1 MAQQKECFKTKIGG
15 QAVLEGIAMRGN
27 ELTCLAVRVPDGTI
41 HTEITPTKP
50 NPLKKIPI
58 LRGAAAMIL
67 SLVAGYGYLMRAAD
81 LAFPEEKKE
90 EPPKPERKRMKK
102 DDALVA
108 KVEPEQSEEKKS
120 SSDNMVGIVSGVLG
134 VALAAGLFIL
144 LPTFLTGLLAKV
156 LPISGC
162 KSIVEGLIKM
172 AVFIIYLFAVTRVPD
187 IHRVFEYHGA
197 EHKTIA
203 CYEHRGELTP
213 EGVRPFSRFHPRC
226 GTSFLFIVLIIS
238 IIVSSFISWDNML
251 IRVALKVACLPLIMG
266 FSYEII
272 QYSGAH
278 DNALSRIMAAP
289 GLWVQR
295 LTAFEPSDEQIEVAI
310 ASLLPV
316 LPKREEEAA
325 WSAR

>member
-15 QAVLEGIAMRGN
+15 QAVLEGIAMRGK

-90 EPPKPERKRMKK
+90 EKPKAEPKQMQKK
-102 DDALVA
+102 DALVS
-108 KVEPEQSEEKKS
+108 KIEEIQEDEKGS
-120 SSDNMVGIVSGVLG
+120 ADMVGIVSGVLG

-156 LPISGC
+156 LPIEGF
-162 KSIVEGLIKM
+162 KSVIEGLIKI
-172 AVFIIYLFAVTRVPD
+172 AVFITYLFAVTRVPD

-251 IRVALKVACLPLIMG
+251 VRVLLKIASLPIIMG
-266 FSYEII
+266 ISYEII

-278 DNALSRIMAAP
+278 DNALSRILAAP

-316 LPKREEEAA
+316 LPKNEEEAE
-325 WSAR
+325 WTAR

>member
-1 MAQQKECFKTKIGG
+1 MAEQKECFKTKIGG

-41 HTEITPTKP
+41 HTEISPTKP

-81 LAFPEEKKE
+81 LAFPEDKKE
-90 EPPKPERKRMKK
+90 KNAEPAPKPMKK
-102 DDALVA
+102 SDALVS
-108 KVEPEQSEEKKS
+108 KIEQIQEDEKGS
-120 SSDNMVGIVSGVLG
+120 ADMVGVVSGVLG

-156 LPISGC
+156 LPIEGI
-162 KSIVEGLIKM
+162 KSIVEGLIKII
-172 AVFIIYLFAVTRVPD
+172 VFITYLFAVTRVPD

-251 IRVALKVACLPLIMG
+251 IRVLIKIASLPLIMG

-278 DNALSRIMAAP
+278 DNVLSRILAAP

-316 LPKREEEAA
+316 LPQKEEEAE
-325 WSAR
+325 WKAR

>member
-1 MAQQKECFKTKIGG
+1 MAEQKECFKTKIGG

-41 HTEITPTKP
+41 HTEISPTKP

-81 LAFPEEKKE
+81 LAFPEDKKE
-90 EPPKPERKRMKK
+90 KNAEPAPKPMKK
-102 DDALVA
+102 SDALVS
-108 KVEPEQSEEKKS
+108 KIEQIQEDEKGS
-120 SSDNMVGIVSGVLG
+120 ADMVGVVSGVLG

-156 LPISGC
+156 LPIEGI
-162 KSIVEGLIKM
+162 KSIVEGLIKII
-172 AVFIIYLFAVTRVPD
+172 VFITYLFAVTRVPD

-251 IRVALKVACLPLIMG
+251 VRVLLKIASLPIIMG
-266 FSYEII
+266 ISYEII

-278 DNALSRIMAAP
+278 DNVLSRILAAP

-295 LTAFEPSDEQIEVAI
+295 LTAIEPSDEQIEVAI

-316 LPKREEEAA
+316 LPKNEEEAE
-325 WSAR
+325 WTAR